1 MIKIIAVDDE
11 PAFGEMLSIYMEE
24 FGNFQITVYT
34 SPEDAIDKIVAGE
47 ADAVITDYLM
57 EEMDGISFIR
67 KVKSLVPDIPFVFL
81 TALDDKDVILN
92 ATNAGADFIQF
103 KSEEPSRL
111 FPDIAQKITN
121 SVEKYRARR
130 ESERGSRTRE
140 MLMRTQR
147 DLMARL
153 SESSTTNQ
161 ALDATLT
168 TVRFLAG
175 CNSGAIHL
183 MNQKT
188 NKIELAI
195 SHNLPNDLIRRF
207 TFGDLYKV
215 FYEKKARYYQD
226 PGKPETTGH
235 YSGGQ
240 IPIMAGTDVIG
251 ILSFILDHTKPLSP
265 ELTDTMELITGHL
278 GNTLVRIRSEE
289 LVRQRENELSELY
302 KVMQEL
308 VIVIDMD
315 GTILNV
321 NPATTRILRYSE
333 EELIGMPIQVLYPP
347 KIRDEIIF
355 QFMDLTGSGETIQ
368 NTYPLIDRQGLEV
381 PVETRGSIGT
391 WGDRH
396 VLFCISRD
404 IRERLEAE
412 RNLHE
417 YYERISAILASS
429 TAQIYM
435 KNNEL
440 RYLPE
445 MSHFSHLYIVMP
457 GNLWGKPITTS
468 FPRRLQRFGRRLIR
482 KSLQRM
488 FPSTTLRKMCMAK
501 MGAHIGFSR
510 QKFRSMI

>member
-1 MIKIIAVDDE
+1 M
-11 PAFGEMLSIYMEE
+11 
-24 FGNFQITVYT
+24 
-34 SPEDAIDKIVAGE
+34 
-47 ADAVITDYLM
+47 
-57 EEMDGISFIR
+57 
-67 KVKSLVPDIPFVFL
+67 
-81 TALDDKDVILN
+81 
-92 ATNAGADFIQF
+92 
-103 KSEEPSRL
+103 
-111 FPDIAQKITN
+111 
-121 SVEKYRARR
+121 RA
-130 ESERGSRTRE
+130 
-140 MLMRTQR
+140 QR

-175 CNSGAIHL
+175 CTIGAIHL
-183 MNQKT
+183 INRKT

-207 TFGDLYKV
+207 VFGDLYQV
-215 FYEKKARYYQD
+215 VYTKKARYCLVPD
-226 PGKPETTGH
+226 KPEIPG
-235 YSGGQ
+235 YCSGGQ
-240 IPIMAGTDVIG
+240 NPIMAGTDVIG
-251 ILSFILDHTKPLSP
+251 VLSFILDQPKEIPHELS
-265 ELTDTMELITGHL
+265 DTMELITSHL
-278 GNTLVRIRSEE
+278 GNTLVRIHSEE

-321 NPATTRILRYSE
+321 NPATTRILGYSE
-333 EELIGMPIQVLYPP
+333 EELIGMPVQVLYPP

-355 QFMDLTGSGETIQ
+355 QFMDLTGSGGTIQ
-368 NTYPLIDRQGLEV
+368 NTYPLLDRQGLEV
-381 PVETRGSIGT
+381 PVETRGSIGS

-396 VLFCISRD
+396 VLFCISRE

-440 RYLPE
+440 RYLTGNEPFLSFVHCDAGE
-445 MSHFSHLYIVMP
+445 LPGKTDNDFFSGEVAEIREKTDQKVLAENAPIY
-457 GNLWGKPITTS
+457 NLEEEVYGEEFPKKEEIALKSSCPSLSCGRIDIGIDSLLCMVVSSQLNYTKSDS
-468 FPRRLQRFGRRLIR
+468 FMLFLCQLLLNF
-482 KSLQRM
+482 Q
-488 FPSTTLRKMCMAK
+488 
-501 MGAHIGFSR
+501 GA
-510 QKFRSMI
+510 